1 MRALRF
7 ATALY
12 ASRLDI
18 AFHGYVRHDPMSRLH
33 LAPGR
38 NDPYAIYEG
47 LRAQGDLVPTRLG
60 NYVSTSHTLCNAIL
74 RDRRFGV
81 RATDTLG
88 PMPGD
93 EVDMSFLDRNPPDH
107 TRLRRLAQPSFSP
120 RQIAGFRP
128 RVEQTVDKLLG
139 AALEQ
144 GSFDLVSA
152 FSAPL
157 PIAVITDLLDVPDA
171 DATRFA
177 EHGAV
182 IGSALDGIRSL
193 RHAARLQAASDELDD
208 VFVRLITVRRAR
220 LETPGTPPV
229 DDVIGRILASEGDQI
244 KPSEI
249 LPMLRL
255 LLVAGFETTVNLIG
269 NAVNALLDRPEQW
282 EALRADP
289 AGLAEAAIEETLRW
303 DPPVQRTARCA
314 LEETEV
320 AGRVI
325 QRGQFV
331 VTLLGAANRDPAVY
345 ADAARFDI
353 HRRPEVDHL
362 AFSSGIHYCV
372 GAPLARLEATVALQ
386 RLAERMPGLR
396 RAGAVRRRNSGVIR
410 GPLHLPVRVKQPAL
424 VTS

>member
-1 MRALRF
+1 VRALRF
-7 ATALY
+7 AAALY
-12 ASRLDI
+12 ASRLGM
-18 AFHGYVRHDPMSRLH
+18 AYHGYLRHDPMSRLH

-38 NDPYAIYEG
+38 NDPYAVYEV
-47 LRAQGDLVPTRLG
+47 LRARGDLVPTRLG
-60 NYVSTSHTLCNAIL
+60 NYVSPSHTVCSAVL

-81 RATDTLG
+81 RTSETTGTPL
-88 PMPGD
+88 PGSD
-93 EVDMSFLDRNPPDH
+93 QVDMSFLDRNPPDH

-128 RVEQTVDKLLG
+128 QVEQTVDKLLG

-157 PIAVITDLLDVPDA
+157 PIAVITDLLGVPDA
-171 DATRFA
+171 DADRFA

-193 RHAARLQAASDELDD
+193 RHAARLKAASDELDD
-208 VFVRLITVRRAR
+208 VFVRLIAMRRAM
-220 LETPGTPPV
+220 LELPGAQPA
-229 DDVIGRILASEGDQI
+229 DDVVGRILATEGDQI
-244 KPSEI
+244 ETREI
-249 LPMLRL
+249 LPLLRL

-269 NAVNALLDRPEQW
+269 NAVNALLDHPAQW
-282 EALRADP
+282 ESLCADP
-289 AGLAEAAIEETLRW
+289 AGLAGAAIEETLRW

-314 LEETEV
+314 LEDTEM
-320 AGRVI
+320 AGRTI
-325 QRGQFV
+325 RRGQFV
-331 VTLLGAANRDPAVY
+331 VTLLGAANRDPAVHTD
-345 ADAARFDI
+345 ADRFDI
-353 HRRPEVDHL
+353 HRTPEAENL

-396 RAGAVRRRNSGVIR
+396 RAGAIRRRSSGLIR
-410 GPLHLPVRVKQPAL
+410 GPIHLPVRAG
-424 VTS
+424 